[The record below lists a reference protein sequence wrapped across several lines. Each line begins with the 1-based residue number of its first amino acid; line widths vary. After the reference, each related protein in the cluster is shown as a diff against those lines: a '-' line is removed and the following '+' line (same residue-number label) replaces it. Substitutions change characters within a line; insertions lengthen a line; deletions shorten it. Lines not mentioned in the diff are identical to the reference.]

1 VNSMVWLEHK
11 CPRALGGIVFGAPA
25 ELVALNSLVW
35 PEIARLARE
44 AAAQLHKEGRQ
55 VVVLDAAVLLEAGW
69 QEDCHE
75 VWVCVVPPE
84 VAVARIVERDGKTEE
99 EARRRVSS
107 QMTNQERVEVASTV
121 VCSLW
126 EPEVTARQVEE
137 AVVRLEGELG
147 LARD

>member
-1 VNSMVWLEHK
+1 M
-11 CPRALGGIVFGAPA
+11 
-25 ELVALNSLVW
+25 
-35 PEIARLARE
+35 
-44 AAAQLHKEGRQ
+44 
-55 VVVLDAAVLLEAGW
+55 
-69 QEDCHE
+69 
-75 VWVCVVPPE
+75 PPE